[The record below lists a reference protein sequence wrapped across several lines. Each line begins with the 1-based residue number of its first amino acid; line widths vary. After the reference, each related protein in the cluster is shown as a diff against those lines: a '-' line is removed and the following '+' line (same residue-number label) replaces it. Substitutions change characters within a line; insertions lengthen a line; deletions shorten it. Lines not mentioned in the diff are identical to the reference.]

1 MIPLLLPEDEP
12 LDEVTS
18 DLCFKETNKQ
28 TAAPASA
35 SVLMLVICAAACR
48 GQQEESWLSVRSLTL

>member
-28 TAAPASA
+28 TAAPQRF
-35 SVLMLVICAAACR
+35 SVNACNLR
-48 GQQEESWLSVRSLTL
+48 GGL

>member
-35 SVLMLVICAAACR
+35 SVLMLVIARRPVEGSRRTLGSQCA
-48 GQQEESWLSVRSLTL
+48 V